1 MAAPKRRM
9 GNIDS
14 AMAQSMLTATEEVL
28 KEEGYAALTSRRVA
42 EYVGVKQRLV
52 YYYFATMDDLIIESF
67 RRLAIRDLERLRNSV
82 SSDHPLH
89 DIWDVGVNTADS
101 RLVAEFMALAYRNE
115 GLRVEVAKF
124 IEDARDIQVAAI
136 RKAIGNNDDLKELKP
151 IALALISSSVALAMN
166 REAAIGVTKGHQ
178 TVKRLIK
185 RFCDELDNSGNA

>member
-1 MAAPKRRM
+1 MSEPKRRM
-9 GNIDS
+9 GSLDS

-28 KEEGYAALTSRRVA
+28 KEEGYASLTSRRVA
-42 EYVGVKQRLV
+42 EHVGVKQRLV

-67 RRLAIRDLERLRNSV
+67 RRLAIRDLERLKNSV

-89 DIWDVGVNTADS
+89 DIWEVGVNTADS

-115 GLRVEVAKF
+115 GLRKEVVRF

-136 RKAIGNNDDLKELKP
+136 RKIMGSKESKELKP
-151 IALALISSSVALAMN
+151 VALALLGSSVALAMN

-185 RFCDELDNSGNA
+185 SFCDELESPAS

>member
-1 MAAPKRRM
+1 MAVTKRRM

-14 AMAQSMLTATEEVL
+14 PMGEAMLKATEEVL

-42 EYVGVKQRLV
+42 EQVGVKQRLV

-67 RRLAIRDLERLRNSV
+67 RRLAVRDLERLKQIIA
-82 SSDHPLH
+82 SSDRPLGA
-89 DIWDVGVNTADS
+89 IWEACMNTADS

-115 GLRVEVAKF
+115 GLREEVVKF
-124 IEDARDIQVAAI
+124 IENSRDIQVAAI
-136 RKAIGNNDDLKELKP
+136 RQSLSKKDADKDAKP
-151 IALALISSSVALAMN
+151 VALALLGSSVALAMN

-185 RFCDELDNSGNA
+185 KLCAKLDS